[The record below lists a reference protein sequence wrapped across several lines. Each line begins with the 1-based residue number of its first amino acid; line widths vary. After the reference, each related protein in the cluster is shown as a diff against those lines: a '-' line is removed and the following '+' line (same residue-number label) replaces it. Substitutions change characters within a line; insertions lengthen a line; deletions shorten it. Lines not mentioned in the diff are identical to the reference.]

1 MRSAKMTKDRFEPRE
16 GFDPHEFRDAR
27 VARILYSPE
36 VARWQVERGATL
48 LRDGS
53 ALREVRIGSEEW
65 LVWEVLAQ
73 RGEAVVLEPPEL
85 RPLIARRARE
95 LANELGVA
103 RLRVPA

>member
-1 MRSAKMTKDRFEPRE
+1 MRSARLQKDRFEPRE

-27 VARILYSPE
+27 AARILYSPE
-36 VARWQVERGATL
+36 IARWQLERGATM

-53 ALREVRIGSEEW
+53 AVREVRVGSEEW

-73 RGEAVVLEPPEL
+73 RGEAVVLEPAEL
-85 RPLIARRARE
+85 RPVIARRARE
-95 LANELGVA
+95 LATELGVA